1 MQELNNTTA
10 FVTGAS
16 KGIGEEIAVTLADYG
31 VNVALAARSN
41 GIYETEDR
49 IGSPGQTLSVE
60 TDVTDEVSVQKSID
74 DTVDTFGGLDVLVN
88 NAGSAGPTAPVE
100 SIDAEEWQQ
109 MTDVKVFGPFL
120 CMKHSVEYL
129 RDSDRGTVV
138 NISSV
143 GGKRPYPN
151 RSPYAASN
159 MAMIG
164 MSRTW
169 AHELG
174 SDDVTVNT
182 ICPGPVQGP
191 RIERVIQA
199 QADERGMAFDDV
211 REQEYFADL
220 AISEF
225 VDPQNIAEMIAYLV
239 SDAGRHITAQD
250 LNIDSGSAC
259 Y

>member
-1 MQELNNTTA
+1 MPDLSDATA

-16 KGIGEEIAVTLADYG
+16 KGIGEEIAITLVNYGANVT
-31 VNVALAARSN
+31 LAARSD
-41 GIYETEDR
+41 GIYETANR
-49 IGSPGQTLSVE
+49 IDQPEQTLAVKTDITEE
-60 TDVTDEVSVQKSID
+60 TSVQEAIEA
-74 DTVDTFGGLDVLVN
+74 TVESFGGVDILVN
-88 NAGSAGPTAPVE
+88 NAGISGPTAPVE
-100 SIDAEEWQQ
+100 EVETEEWQQ
-109 MTDVKVFGPFL
+109 MIDVKVLGPFL
-120 CMKHSVEYL
+120 CMKHSVNYL
-129 RDSDRGTVV
+129 RQSDQGSVI

-174 SDDVTVNT
+174 RDDITVNT
-182 ICPGPVQGP
+182 ICPGPVAGP

-199 QADERGMAFDDV
+199 QADERGMSFEDTRD
-211 REQEYFADL
+211 QEYFADL
-220 AISEF
+220 AINEF
-225 VDPQNIAEMIAYLV
+225 VDAKDVAEMIAYLA
-239 SDAGRHITAQD
+239 SDSGRHITAQD
-250 LNIDSGSAC
+250 LNIDSGLTW